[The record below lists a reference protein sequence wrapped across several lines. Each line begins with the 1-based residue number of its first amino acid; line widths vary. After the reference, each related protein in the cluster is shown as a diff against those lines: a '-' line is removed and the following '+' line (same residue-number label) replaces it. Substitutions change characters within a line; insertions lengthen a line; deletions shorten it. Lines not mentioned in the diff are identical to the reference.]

1 MIARM
6 LLGCLLAPMLMPV
19 LAPAPACAQATLLN
33 VSYDPT
39 RELYAD
45 INKAFAAAWRARTGE
60 AVSIRASH
68 GGSGAQ
74 ARAVMDGLPADVVTL
89 ALEPDVEAISA
100 RAGLIAP
107 GWRDRLPNR
116 SSPYTSTIVFVVR
129 RGNPK
134 AIRDW
139 PDLVRPGVSVITPNP
154 KTSGGARWTY
164 LAAWGW
170 ALQTGDDA
178 GARAYVTAL
187 YKNVPVLD
195 SGARGSTITFAQRN
209 QGDVLLAWE
218 DDAELAVNVL
228 GRNRLQIVVPSLTI
242 QAEPVAAVVDKVVD
256 QRGTRALAEAYLG
269 FLYTPEG
276 QEIIARHHL
285 RPAEPA
291 VLARHPEFPAVRT
304 FRFDEVFSGWP
315 QVQAVHFGDGGVFD
329 QIYQPGR

>member
-178 GARAYVTAL
+178 RARAYVTAL

-242 QAEPVAAVVDKVVD
+242 QAEPVAAVVDKIVD

-304 FRFDEVFSGWP
+304 FRFDEVFGGWP